1 MSSFSANPFSVD
13 IGKVFSEQFAIP
25 DDGTIVDLFS
35 VPNER
40 FKWVQLYCQIDPS
53 NLLDVHDVL
62 KIVVMNGIT
71 PVASWPILQ
80 VDSTNKTA
88 IITPIFLPLTS
99 VMVSGGKRLTAVFQ
113 GANVG
118 NEHSIFR
125 VTGLP

>member
-1 MSSFSANPFSVD
+1 MSNFSANPFSVD

-40 FKWVQLYCQIDPS
+40 FKWVQLYCQFDTANNMS
-53 NLLDVHDVL
+53 GGDVL

-71 PVASWPILQ
+71 PVANWPILQ
-80 VDSTNKTA
+80 FDPNSKA
-88 IITPIFLPLTS
+88 PIITPIFLPLTS

-113 GANVG
+113 GANIG
-118 NEHSIFR
+118 NVHSIFR
-125 VTGLP
+125 IAGIP